1 MYPVPLNEDE
11 RLVEMEALRLIDTA
25 ASLEFDTVTKH
36 LKDIFG
42 AEKCSIAL
50 VDRDR
55 IWFKSRIGIFDQE
68 RPREGSFAAYTI
80 LSNEILVVEDARLDE
95 RFKDMPIVTGDPG
108 LRFYAGAP
116 LMIRPGIAI
125 GSLAVLDSRP
135 RRISAKERAALEAM
149 AKVVVGLIEVNRLAA
164 VSEARRVEIE
174 EKRRVLE
181 MREAQFKQTETI
193 ARVGGWEWDLSNNQV
208 NWSDEVYRIHD
219 MPVGEPVVV
228 EMAMSV
234 YPPDERERMRRLI
247 ERLLADRSTF
257 SEIFRI
263 VSFTGR
269 QKWVQIA
276 GDIEELNG
284 TVVRLFGILQDITES
299 HEAQRKL
306 LAAANTD
313 ALTGLANRHRFTTL
327 LTEHVEAGV
336 AKRFGLL
343 MIDVDHLKEV
353 NDSLGHDAGDALIRT
368 VASRL
373 LNCLGPGDIAARL
386 GGDEFAVITATDGD
400 EAVLVERAQ
409 RIIEAMGPR
418 IIFNGRTVSP
428 QVSIG
433 LAMASA
439 SDTPDEVRQKADIA
453 LYHAKDVRRG
463 SFVAFSETLRSS
475 ISARL
480 ETTRQLDEA
489 LAENRVE
496 AHYQPIVNLRTG
508 RIEGVEALA
517 RVRSPDG
524 LLRSAAEFASALDD
538 SRNAVRL
545 TTTMLN
551 AVTRDLRR
559 WRKNGVQI
567 GRVGINATT
576 ADFRDGDLD
585 RRIIDAFQ
593 AVRLPLSLVTLEVTE
608 TVFLS
613 QVAQEVARTLISLRK
628 HGVRVALDDFGTG
641 HASLANLGT
650 LPVDVIK
657 IDRSFIANM
666 ADHRVSEAI
675 VKSLVDLG
683 EVLSI
688 TVVAE
693 GIETEEQLLRLQRMG
708 CHAGQGYLFARPL
721 PPGDMAAFAA
731 AFSAR
736 RPTPIGKSEVHF
748 VA

>member
-1 MYPVPLNEDE
+1 LYPVPLNESE

-42 AEKCSIAL
+42 AEQCSIAL

-55 IWFKSRIGIFDQE
+55 IWFKSRIGIFAPE
-68 RPREGSFAAYTI
+68 RPRDGSFAAYTI

-95 RFKDMPIVTGDPG
+95 RFKDMPIVAGEPG

-116 LMIRPGIAI
+116 LMVRPGIAI

-135 RRISAKERAALEAM
+135 RRVTAKERAALEAM

-174 EKRRVLE
+174 EQRRALE
-181 MREAQFKQTETI
+181 IREAQFKQTETI
-193 ARVGGWEWDLSNNQV
+193 ARVGGWEWDLATNRV

-219 MPVGEPVVV
+219 MPVGEPVTV

-234 YPPDERERMRRLI
+234 YPPDQRERMRQLI
-247 ERLLADRSTF
+247 ERLLTDRSSF
-257 SEIFRI
+257 SEVFRI

-269 QKWVQIA
+269 HKWVQIA
-276 GDIEELNG
+276 GDVEELNG

-306 LAAANTD
+306 LEAANTD

-327 LTEHVEAGV
+327 LSERFASGRTSP
-336 AKRFGLL
+336 FGLM

-373 LNCLGPGDIAARL
+373 VQCTRPGDVAARL
-386 GGDEFAVITATDGD
+386 GGDEFALIVATDGSE
-400 EAVLVERAQ
+400 EALSERASE
-409 RIIEAMGPR
+409 IIGVMGPR
-418 IIFNGRTVSP
+418 IIFNGRTIAP

-433 LAMASA
+433 VATPAVA
-439 SDTPDEVRQKADIA
+439 DTPDAIRQKADIA

-463 SFVAFSETLRSS
+463 GYVGFSESLRSS
-475 ISARL
+475 ISARV

-489 LAENRVE
+489 LVEKRVE

-517 RVRSPDG
+517 RIRMPDG
-524 LLRSAAEFASALDD
+524 TLRSAGEFASALDD

-551 AVTRDLRR
+551 ALTRDLKA
-559 WRKNGVQI
+559 WRKAGVQV

-585 RRIIDAFQ
+585 RRIVEAFQ
-593 AVRLPLSLVTLEVTE
+593 AVRLPLTLVTLEVTE

-613 QVAQEVARTLISLRK
+613 QVAQEVGRTLISLRK

-666 ADHRVSEAI
+666 ADHKVSEAI
-675 VKSLVDLG
+675 VKSLIDLG
-683 EVLSI
+683 EVLAI

-693 GIETEEQLLRLQRMG
+693 GVETEEQLLRLQRMG

-721 PPGDMAAFAA
+721 PPSDMAAFAA

>member
-1 MYPVPLNEDE
+1 MYPVPLNESE

-42 AEKCSIAL
+42 AEQCSIAL

-55 IWFKSRIGIFDQE
+55 IWFKSRIGIFAPE
-68 RPREGSFAAYTI
+68 RPRDGSFAAYTI

-95 RFKDMPIVTGDPG
+95 RFKDMPIVAGEPG

-116 LMIRPGIAI
+116 LMVRPGIAI

-135 RRISAKERAALEAM
+135 RRVTAKERAALEAM

-174 EKRRVLE
+174 EQRRALE
-181 MREAQFKQTETI
+181 IREAQFKQTETI
-193 ARVGGWEWDLSNNQV
+193 ARVGGWEWDLATNRV

-219 MPVGEPVVV
+219 MPVGEPVTV

-234 YPPDERERMRRLI
+234 YPPDQRERMRQLI
-247 ERLLADRSTF
+247 ERLLTDRSSF
-257 SEIFRI
+257 SEVFRI

-269 QKWVQIA
+269 HKWVQIA
-276 GDIEELNG
+276 GDVEELNG

-306 LAAANTD
+306 LEAANTD

-327 LTEHVEAGV
+327 LSERFASGRTSP
-336 AKRFGLL
+336 FGLM

-373 LNCLGPGDIAARL
+373 VQCTRPGDVAARL
-386 GGDEFAVITATDGD
+386 GGDEFALIVATDGSE
-400 EAVLVERAQ
+400 EALSERASE
-409 RIIEAMGPR
+409 IIGVMGPR
-418 IIFNGRTVSP
+418 IIFNGRTIAP

-433 LAMASA
+433 VATPAVA
-439 SDTPDEVRQKADIA
+439 DTPDAIRQKADIA

-463 SFVAFSETLRSS
+463 GYVGFSESLRSS
-475 ISARL
+475 ISARV

-489 LAENRVE
+489 LVEKRVE

-517 RVRSPDG
+517 RIRMPDG
-524 LLRSAAEFASALDD
+524 TLRSAGEFASALDD

-551 AVTRDLRR
+551 ALTRDLKA
-559 WRKNGVQI
+559 WRKAGVQV

-585 RRIIDAFQ
+585 RRIVEAFQ
-593 AVRLPLSLVTLEVTE
+593 AVRLPLTLVTLEVTE

-613 QVAQEVARTLISLRK
+613 QVAQEVGRTLISLRK

-666 ADHRVSEAI
+666 ADHKVSEAI
-675 VKSLVDLG
+675 VKSLIDLG
-683 EVLSI
+683 EVLAI

-693 GIETEEQLLRLQRMG
+693 GVETEEQLLRLQRMG

-721 PPGDMAAFAA
+721 PPSDMAAFAA